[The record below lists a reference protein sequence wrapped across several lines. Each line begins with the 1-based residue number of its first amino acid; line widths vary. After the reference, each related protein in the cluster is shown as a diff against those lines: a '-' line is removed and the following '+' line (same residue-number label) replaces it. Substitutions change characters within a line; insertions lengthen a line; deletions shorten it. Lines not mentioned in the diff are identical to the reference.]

1 MLEVKTKLES
11 TPSAVLDFTDIQT
24 HLRIDGTTDAALVA
38 SLISGVTK
46 RVESFLD
53 RKLTSQV
60 WSIYYDYFPRTVNQD
75 AWWDGTKDGA
85 VSLLYSQERFLELP
99 FGPCITVSSV
109 ATFDE
114 TDGSTAMDAS
124 NYSVDTISPRP
135 KIALKSGGV
144 WPSTTLRPVNGVK
157 VTATFGYGTAA
168 EVPQDIKE
176 AIKIA
181 VSNFYEHRG
190 DAEMTDALPK
200 TAEMLLEPYKI
211 WKLK

>member
-11 TPSAVLDFTDIQT
+11 TPSVVLDFTDIQT

-46 RVESFLD
+46 RVEAYID
-53 RKLTSQV
+53 RKLTSQT
-60 WSIYYDYFPRTVNQD
+60 WGIYFDYFPRTKNED

-85 VSLLYSQERFLELP
+85 VSQLYSDQRFIELP

-114 TDGSTAMDAS
+114 TDGSVAMDAS
-124 NYSVDTISPRP
+124 VYSVDTISPRP
-135 KIALKSGGV
+135 KIALKSSAT
-144 WPSTTLRPVNGVK
+144 WPTTTLRPVNGVK
-157 VTATFGYGTAA
+157 VTATFGFGTAA
-168 EVPQDIKE
+168 DVPQDIKE

-181 VSNFYEHRG
+181 VSNLYEHRG
-190 DAEMTDALPK
+190 DAELTEALPK
-200 TAEMLLEPYKI
+200 TAEMLLEPYKM
-211 WKLK
+211 WKLR